1 MANIT
6 KELIDGLTPLE
17 KESAEWCYQGFQKWL
32 EENEKISKGKENK
45 NQVTIAHLVFITAH
59 HFQPG
64 ELEAFKSLQK
74 KGIIFSIKPDKE
86 IGGDAHEIFLDD
98 TIVAVH
104 ELLNHD

>member
-17 KESAEWCYQGFQKWL
+17 KESAEWCYRGFQKWL
-32 EENEKISKGKENK
+32 EENEKNSGKMHNG
-45 NQVTIAHLVFITAH
+45 VTIAHLVFITAH

-74 KGIIFSIKPDKE
+74 KGIIFNIKPDKE
-86 IGGDAHEIFLDD
+86 MGGDAHEIFLDD